1 MTQIISRLIATVFG
15 VGYAPKASGTF
26 GSLAALP
33 IVWLLYYYHADAYTM
48 LALALIIF
56 FAGVWATHK
65 IIANQ
70 KDKDPSIVVVDE
82 VIGQMISFALVWP
95 HLGAPFAWALYL
107 GGFALFR
114 LFDIYK
120 MGPVKFFDCKVHN
133 AWGVMLDDV
142 FAGIIAAAVLYLGLT
157 AALTFKL

>member
-1 MTQIISRLIATVFG
+1 MTQILSRLIATVFG

-26 GSLAALP
+26 GSLVALP
-33 IVWLLYYYHADAYTM
+33 IIWVLYYYHADAYTM
-48 LALALIIF
+48 LAFAIIIF

-82 VIGQMISFALVWP
+82 VVGQMISFGLVWS
-95 HLGAPFAWALYL
+95 HLGAPFAPALY
-107 GGFALFR
+107 FCAFVLFR
-114 LFDIYK
+114 LFDIFK
-120 MGPVKFFDCKVHN
+120 IGPVKFFDRKVHN

-157 AALTFKL
+157 AVLALR

>member
-1 MTQIISRLIATVFG
+1 MTQILSRFIATVFG

-26 GSLAALP
+26 GSLVALP
-33 IVWLLYYYHADAYTM
+33 IVWLLHYYHADAYTM
-48 LALALIIF
+48 LALAIIIF

-82 VIGQMISFALVWP
+82 VVGQMISFGLVWS
-95 HLGAPFAWALYL
+95 HLDAPFAPALYL
-107 GGFALFR
+107 CAFALFR
-114 LFDIYK
+114 LFDIFK
-120 MGPVKFFDCKVHN
+120 IGPVKFFDRKVHN

-157 AALTFKL
+157 AILAL